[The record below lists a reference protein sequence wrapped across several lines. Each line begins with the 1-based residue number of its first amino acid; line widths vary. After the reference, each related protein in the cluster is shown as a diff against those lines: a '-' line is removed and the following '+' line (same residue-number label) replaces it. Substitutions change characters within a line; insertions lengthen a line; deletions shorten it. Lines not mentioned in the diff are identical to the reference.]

1 MNGNKCRICRGEI
14 QGRFK
19 LCEICLKGIHDYI
32 MKYSNFRRL
41 HPNDLFKAI
50 YKEFNEPLKNDLEEL
65 YVCIKNE
72 LYSASNLLV
81 FRILEYNLKFF
92 VRYDMDFD
100 DPRNIGLCINKM
112 KELNFD
118 QQVIDLLDD
127 LRQLRNEIMH
137 TSKQFINDET
147 INNIKK
153 IFTIILWIH
162 NSY

>member
-1 MNGNKCRICRGEI
+1 MNGNKCRICRGET

-19 LCEICLKGIHDYI
+19 LCEICLEGIHNYI
-32 MKYSNFRRL
+32 MKYFNFHKL
-41 HPNDLFKAI
+41 HPNDLFKEI
-50 YKEFNEPLKNDLEEL
+50 YKGFSKPLKNDLGEL
-65 YVCIKNE
+65 YDCIKNE
-72 LYSASNLLV
+72 LYNASNLLA

-92 VRYDMDFD
+92 MRYDMDFNE
-100 DPRNIGLCINKM
+100 PRDIRLCINKM
-112 KELNFD
+112 KEMNFN

-127 LRQLRNEIMH
+127 LRQLRNETMH
-137 TSKQFINDET
+137 TSKQFESDET